1 MSSTATDGVAR
12 HGVRSMRETDAS
24 AAALI
29 SAEAGARFAGV
40 DEPRIAAC
48 ADDEPFTADDLAGH
62 IAAGRA
68 WVATE
73 DDVVVGFV
81 IVDVLDG
88 VPHIEEIDV
97 ALPAGR
103 RGHGTRLLHAVIE
116 WASATGAPA
125 VTLTTFRDV
134 PWNRPWYERHGFRT
148 ILDDELT
155 PALAARVAEEEAEG
169 LPTELRV
176 VMRRALR

>member
-1 MSSTATDGVAR
+1 MTR
-12 HGVRSMRETDAS
+12 NGVRAMRTTDAAD
-24 AAALI
+24 AAVI
-29 SAEAGARFAGV
+29 SAEAGARFADI

-48 ADDEPFTADDLAGH
+48 ADDEPFTAEELAEY

-97 ALPAGR
+97 ALTAGE
-103 RGHGTRLLHAVIE
+103 RGHGTRLLEAVVD
-116 WASATGAPA
+116 WATAKGAPM

-148 ILDDELT
+148 
-155 PALAARVAEEEAEG
+155 LAADQQTPELATRIVEEEAKG
-169 LPTELRV
+169 LPSELRV
-176 VMRRALR
+176 AMRLALP